1 MIELR
6 KLIRK
11 MNYMKIK
18 VGLDIGGSTTKIV
31 GMQDGKIIASEI
43 VKAADPVTSAFGA
56 VGKLINDHSLSVND
70 IEQINITGVGAGF
83 TQAPIFGIKTVVVE
97 EFMATGLGG
106 LFLSGLEHAVV
117 VSMGTGTAYFE
128 ATKEN
133 VRHIIGSG
141 VGGGTVVGLGLAVAG
156 TSDAIKLSDMATEGD
171 ILKCDLTIGDIT
183 KNGVTGLPMNVTASN
198 FGKAADDLTKEDKM
212 AGVFNLVYQ
221 SIGTVAVMA
230 SRQCGIKDIV
240 FTGQLTDLKE
250 CQKYLLPFEE
260 LYGVNMLIPDNAV
273 FATAVG
279 SCLAEGQEEK

>member
-1 MIELR
+1 
-6 KLIRK
+6 
-11 MNYMKIK
+11 MKIK

-31 GMQDGKIIASEI
+31 GMRDGKIIAREI

-83 TQAPIFGIKTVVVE
+83 PQGPIFGIKTVVVE

-106 LFLSGLEHAVV
+106 LYLSGLEHAVV
-117 VSMGTGTAYFE
+117 VSMGTGTAYLE
-128 ATKEN
+128 ANKNT

-141 VGGGTVVGLGLAVAG
+141 VGGGTVVGLGLAITG

-171 ILKCDLTIGDIT
+171 IIKCDLTIGDISR
-183 KNGVTGLPMNVTASN
+183 NGVSGLPMNVTASN
-198 FGKAADDLTKEDKM
+198 FGKAADDLTREDKM

-230 SRQCGIKDIV
+230 SRQIGIKDIV
-240 FTGQLTDLKE
+240 YTGQLTDLKE
-250 CQKYLLPFEE
+250 CQKYLLPFED
-260 LYGVNMLIPDNAV
+260 LYGVNMIIPEDAV

>member
-1 MIELR
+1 
-6 KLIRK
+6 
-11 MNYMKIK
+11 MKIK

-128 ATKEN
+128 ATKGK